1 MDTVSTL
8 IGLGLLAVFMM
19 PILYLIWQQNN
30 KEKNKL
36 NKLKK
41 ISAENNLT
49 TDTVEVSANLLLG
62 LDSKANKLL
71 IIEPANNMQHRVLDL
86 NKIKDSKVNSH
97 PFPENQKLIKS
108 VSLDLSEKNKD
119 QKPTEII
126 FYDEDDNENNNASE
140 RLIAAQKWQRII
152 SAKLSA

>member
-8 IGLGLLAVFMM
+8 IGLGLLALFML
-19 PILYLIWQQNN
+19 PIFYLIWQQNN
-30 KEKNKL
+30 KEKNRLK
-36 NKLKK
+36 NLKK

-49 TDTVEVSANLLLG
+49 TDTVEISANLLLG
-62 LDSKANKLL
+62 LDSKANKLI

-86 NKIKDSKVNSH
+86 NKIKNSKVNSH

-108 VSLDLSEKNKD
+108 ISLDLSEENKN

-140 RLIAAQKWQRII
+140 RLIAAQKWQHII

>member
-1 MDTVSTL
+1 MDTISTL
-8 IGLGLLAVFMM
+8 IGLGLLAVFML

-30 KEKNKL
+30 KEKNRL
-36 NKLKK
+36 NELKK
-41 ISAENNLT
+41 ISIENNLT
-49 TDTVEVSANLLLG
+49 TDTVEISANLLLG

-86 NKIKDSKVNSH
+86 NKIKNSKVNSH

-108 VSLDLSEKNKD
+108 VSLDLSEENRN

-126 FYDEDDNENNNASE
+126 FYDEDDNENNSASE

-152 SAKLSA
+152 STKLSA

>member
-8 IGLGLLAVFMM
+8 IGLGLLAVFML

-30 KEKNKL
+30 KEKNRLK
-36 NKLKK
+36 NLKK

-49 TDTVEVSANLLLG
+49 TDTVEISANLLLG

-86 NKIKDSKVNSH
+86 TRIKNSKVNSH
-97 PFPENQKLIKS
+97 PFPENHKLIKS
-108 VSLDLSEKNKD
+108 VSLDLIEDSRN

-140 RLIAAQKWQRII
+140 RLVAAQKWQRII

>member
-8 IGLGLLAVFMM
+8 IGLGLLAVFML
-19 PILYLIWQQNN
+19 PIFYLIWQQNN
-30 KEKNKL
+30 KEKNRLK
-36 NKLKK
+36 NLKK

-49 TDTVEVSANLLLG
+49 TDTVEISANLLLG

-71 IIEPANNMQHRVLDL
+71 IIEPTNNMQHRVLDL
-86 NKIKDSKVNSH
+86 NKIKNSKVNSH

-108 VSLDLSEKNKD
+108 VSLDLIEDNKN

>member
-8 IGLGLLAVFMM
+8 IGLGLLAVFML
-19 PILYLIWQQNN
+19 PIFYLIWQQNN
-30 KEKNKL
+30 KERNRLKN
-36 NKLKK
+36 LKK
-41 ISAENNLT
+41 IRAENNLT
-49 TDTVEVSANLLLG
+49 TDTVEISANLLLG

-86 NKIKDSKVNSH
+86 TRIKNSKVNSH
-97 PFPENQKLIKS
+97 PFQENHKLIKS
-108 VSLDLSEKNKD
+108 VSLDLTEDSKI

-140 RLIAAQKWQRII
+140 RLVAAQKWQRII

>member
-8 IGLGLLAVFMM
+8 IGLGLLAVFML

-30 KEKNKL
+30 KEKNRLK
-36 NKLKK
+36 NLKK

-49 TDTVEVSANLLLG
+49 TDTVEISANLLLG

-86 NKIKDSKVNSH
+86 NKIKNSKVNSH

-108 VSLDLSEKNKD
+108 VSLDLSEDNNN